1 MNTSARNPP
10 RFLPTLTEVL
20 DPASL
25 NLPTAPLKPDV
36 EQLVQAVL
44 QRVDAA
50 LVQRLREELEP
61 LVRQLV
67 TSALES
73 EIDHHEAK

>member
-67 TSALES
+67 TSAMES